1 MVTDVQHNSVNG
13 RYAITF
19 NLGLFEGRDNDLV
32 VAGSFNEWN
41 THYAPTTTG
50 VVYAPRHHKE
60 MTIELPPGYYE
71 YKYYNA
77 TRAQWMEVEDQP
89 ELYHGPLHH
98 FCYNVFGTKN
108 CILDLR

>member
-1 MVTDVQHNSVNG
+1 MVTNVFRKDACG
-13 RYAITF
+13 RFAITF
-19 NLGLFEGRDNDLV
+19 NLGLFEGKNNDLV
-32 VAGSFNEWN
+32 VAGSFNDWCIQ
-41 THYAPTTTG
+41 YAPTTTG
-50 VVYAPRHHKE
+50 IVYAPRHHKE
-60 MTIELPPGYYE
+60 MTIELAPGYYE

-77 TRAQWMEVEDQP
+77 TRCQWMEIEQQP